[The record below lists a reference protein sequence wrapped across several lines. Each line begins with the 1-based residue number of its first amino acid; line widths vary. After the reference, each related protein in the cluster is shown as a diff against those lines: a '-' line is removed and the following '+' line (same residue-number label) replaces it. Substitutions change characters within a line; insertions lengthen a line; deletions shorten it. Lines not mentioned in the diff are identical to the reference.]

1 MNELLKIVELQ
12 EYSSAIKMLTYKNRI
27 IINYKINDA
36 HFTKYDDY
44 KEKAKISLDDLTPIL
59 KSKEEVNFFINYVS
73 KKLIKYDG
81 CDEQEYPEGEEPA
94 EDERDIIISDN
105 NEYYITFLV
114 YHLIEYCILKNNRDY
129 IDKYVKL
136 IRIPNAKNMQ
146 KN

>member
-94 EDERDIIISDN
+94 E
-105 NEYYITFLV
+105 
-114 YHLIEYCILKNNRDY
+114 YCILKNNRDY